1 MAASGIKKKHIL
13 LRTTFIYRALHFCVR
28 GVLAYSCSLVGEYT
42 YVWVYVHMYM
52 CWEARGWC
60 EVPSSLSY
68 TLEIEAGSF
77 T

>member
-1 MAASGIKKKHIL
+1 
-13 LRTTFIYRALHFCVR
+13 
-28 GVLAYSCSLVGEYT
+28 
-42 YVWVYVHMYM
+42 MYM

-77 T
+77 TWT